1 MQCRSLKNSLAIMPK
16 RSASKS
22 PASPPKKVRPSMQP
36 EDLEIMVPEP
46 HRKWPIDQ
54 VPVEIFQL
62 ICDFLPRPS
71 VQCMRLVCREFDR
84 MVSAHYFRN
93 VVAPF
98 RAALYGSPDNHSGAL
113 AVGSAGGEEL
123 RTVFHVFGEHIRAF
137 ALALEL
143 NEVDLAFPPEKLTQQ
158 VVKTPWGLYRWP
170 LRDYQRYSDLEAI
183 EDQAD
188 ETALLT
194 SSFRKLSQL
203 SELGLSCDAGLGY
216 LQGPDL
222 NKYAPRTLPRV
233 FKSARYEPEA
243 LTSHSMDGTVEN
255 GRARRYDQLQRMMVN
270 AGYSAEEIPGA
281 IDYLKTCEG
290 RASPRKYT
298 EDEGMMPIV
307 DSSEV
312 GYENAH
318 VAPSDVL
325 PRPEALLLDDGTD
338 DEPLAEVDVNGAAVQ
353 NPVPPWFDINRWATK
368 TTKQIKSNPLE
379 PQDLT
384 AAQREM
390 LLEMSWAHDALVQSF
405 VLSVTDNY
413 DAFSNVMS
421 FNIARIPAHLV
432 HTLARPTFWDS
443 LPNVWEFSLGVI
455 PDWREVHKRNGVIED
470 QPLSPLDATG
480 PTYRLLQA
488 VASRKNIKKLH
499 FEWICGGELGVGAGQ
514 RNRYVLPAPFV
525 PDPRLMVK
533 WDVLTNDATSHRVL
547 QLPHITEMSLKNCWF
562 SPHVFLHTVQFMSA
576 SSLTTLKLNT
586 VSITGPV
593 QRIVSVSYL
602 PHNGGADRIPNAWP
616 WPLCMGASPG
626 RPYTFQENVA
636 QVPNAVQP
644 PVQWANAAP
653 APNVAQTTAT
663 ASPPSSQAWQGP
675 LRDHWVPIPE
685 FLSWAHILNEITPG
699 QTLLEKY
706 HDLASDPFDQSEK
719 RFQELQGRLKKLGKN
734 LERTRKRGLHTIDF
748 KSCGY
753 ILVDAEHINNHALIP
768 SGPRN
773 VAMLPSMIDKLRCL
787 DGYMLKSTATLLGK
801 IMDDFTE
808 GEQNILRHAFDM
820 SFGWTGVYEP
830 EVEHAAH
837 EDGFL
842 EQGHC
847 RFSGGWEKGEPRP
860 LTLRMPPMSIPTH
873 ER

>member
-1 MQCRSLKNSLAIMPK
+1 
-16 RSASKS
+16 
-22 PASPPKKVRPSMQP
+22 
-36 EDLEIMVPEP
+36 MVPES
-46 HRKWPIDQ
+46 HRKWPVDQ

-62 ICDFLPRPS
+62 ICDFLPRAS

-158 VVKTPWGLYRWP
+158 VIKTPWGLYRWP

-194 SSFRKLSQL
+194 SSFRKLGQL
-203 SELGLSCDAGLGY
+203 SELGLSCDAGLGF

-233 FKSARYEPEA
+233 FKSARYKPEA

-290 RASPRKYT
+290 RASPRKYA
-298 EDEGMMPIV
+298 EDEGMIPIV
-307 DSSEV
+307 DSSEA
-312 GYENAH
+312 GFENAN
-318 VAPSDVL
+318 VAPSDVP

-338 DEPLAEVDVNGAAVQ
+338 DEPLPDVDIDEAPVQ

-368 TTKQIKSNPLE
+368 ATKQIKSNPLE

-405 VLSVTDNY
+405 VISVTDNY
-413 DAFSNVMS
+413 DAFRNVMS

-432 HTLARPTFWDS
+432 GTLARPTFWDS

-470 QPLSPLDATG
+470 LPLSPLDATG
-480 PTYRLLQA
+480 PTYHLLQA
-488 VASRKNIKKLH
+488 IASRKNIKKLH
-499 FEWICGGELGVGAGQ
+499 FEWICGGELGIGAGQ

-525 PDPRLMVK
+525 PDPRQMVK
-533 WDVLTNDATSHRVL
+533 WDVLLNDATSHRVL
-547 QLPHITEMSLKNCWF
+547 QLPHITDMSLKNCWF
-562 SPHVFLHTVQFMSA
+562 SPHVFLHTVQSMSV
-576 SSLTTLKLNT
+576 SSLTTLKLDT

-593 QRIVSVSYL
+593 QRTVSVSYL

-616 WPLCMGASPG
+616 WPLCMGAAPG

-636 QVPNAVQP
+636 QVPNPNAVQQP
-644 PVQWANAAP
+644 AQWANVAPPPNAA
-653 APNVAQTTAT
+653 QAT
-663 ASPPSSQAWQGP
+663 ADAPPPGSQAWQGP
-675 LRDHWVPIPE
+675 LRDHWIPVPE

-699 QTLLEKY
+699 QTLREKY

-719 RFQELQGRLKKLGKN
+719 SFQELQDRLKRLGKN
-734 LERTRKRGLHTIDF
+734 LGKLFVSQPDTYQLSDGYDCYSSLTHVPERTSKRGLHTIDF

-753 ILVDAEHINNHALIP
+753 ILVDADHINNHALIP

-773 VAMLPSMIDKLRCL
+773 VAMLPSMVEKLRCL

-801 IMDDFTE
+801 IMDDFSE

-820 SFGWTGVYEP
+820 TFGWNGVYEP

-842 EQGHC
+842 EQGHG
-847 RFSGGWEKGEPRP
+847 RFSGGWEKGEARS
-860 LTLRMPPMSIPTH
+860 LALRMPPMSISTH